1 MEYVAAI
8 KRIRSNCS
16 TLFRDTLDVCLLK
29 IVKNKAIRKYSETLS
44 AITHLSAT
52 KTGYFMVRIFQ
63 NYLAA
68 SFLYRTAS
76 HCICLPVICS
86 TGYLTDIALRGRA
99 MQYFISIFRSGGNL
113 KFSEINYE
121 PLQQISFTR

>member
-1 MEYVAAI
+1 MEYVVTI

-44 AITHLSAT
+44 AITHLLAT
-52 KTGYFMVRIFQ
+52 KTGYFMVRILQ
-63 NYLAA
+63 NYLAV

-76 HCICLPVICS
+76 HCICLPVIC
-86 TGYLTDIALRGRA
+86 TRDI
-99 MQYFISIFRSGGNL
+99 
-113 KFSEINYE
+113 
-121 PLQQISFTR
+121 